1 MWRVLV
7 PFGLLAVLSGIVIW
21 LADNPGTVTVLW
33 QGYEIRTSF
42 VAGLF
47 AVSLTTFIVLFGYR
61 LFATFVKSPA
71 GFTSFLASR
80 KRRKGYEALSRGMV
94 AIAAGDAREGT
105 LYAAQAHKL
114 LDEPAMTLLLAAQAA
129 QLNGDAVG
137 AGNFFEE
144 MRSHPETEFLG
155 LRGLFVQAERAG
167 DKKAARRYA
176 QQAFDLRPH
185 TPWAAD
191 ATFTLQAAAGAFE
204 AAAQTLDKML
214 QAKLVTRDVARRRR
228 AVLLTAEA
236 MVLPDTDETRD
247 RARTLAVEAA
257 DLEPGF
263 APSVALAARLLA
275 DGSQVRKAGRI
286 IERAWASTPHPDMA
300 DVYLTLDPAERPFDR
315 LRRVRGLVAR
325 KPGVGESQMV
335 LARAALGARDFETAR
350 EALAPLL
357 AGEPSQ
363 RICELMGELEAAA
376 PAATGTADAARM
388 WLARALHAP
397 ADPCW
402 VGEGYQG
409 DVWVAVVPL
418 TGAFDALNW
427 QTPLRQQSAR
437 AALVPPEATVKEA
450 ETSDPTALQAAL
462 EAGVETTPK
471 EKPVESTEDETPV
484 RATLPER
491 VVVAPDDPGTDED
504 DLKPGIVDRR

>member
-7 PFGLLAVLSGIVIW
+7 PFGLLAALSGIVIW

-47 AVSLTTFIVLFGYR
+47 AISLTTFIVLFGYR
-61 LFATFVKSPA
+61 LFATFMKSPA

-155 LRGLFVQAERAG
+155 LRGLYVQADRAG
-167 DKKAARRYA
+167 DKAAARRYA
-176 QQAFDLRPH
+176 QKAFDLRPR

-191 ATFTLQAAAGAFE
+191 AAFTLQAAAGAFE

-214 QAKLVTRDVARRRR
+214 QTKLVTRDVARRRR

-236 MVLPDTDETRD
+236 MVLQDADETRD
-247 RARTLAVEAA
+247 RARALAVEAA

-286 IERAWASTPHPDMA
+286 IERAWASAPHPDMA

-350 EALAPLL
+350 EALEPLL
-357 AGEPSQ
+357 ADEPSQ

-376 PAATGTADAARM
+376 PAVTSAPDAARS

-409 DVWVAVVPL
+409 DVWVAVVPS

-427 QTPLRQQSAR
+427 QVPPGRQGTR
-437 AALVPPEATVKEA
+437 AALVPPEAMVNEA
-450 ETSDPTALQAAL
+450 EVPDQTALEPPAEMAPEE
-462 EAGVETTPK
+462 EA
-471 EKPVESTEDETPV
+471 VESTEDETPV

-491 VVVAPDDPGTDED
+491 VVVAPDDPGTDEH
-504 DLKPGIVDRR
+504 DLEPGIVDGR